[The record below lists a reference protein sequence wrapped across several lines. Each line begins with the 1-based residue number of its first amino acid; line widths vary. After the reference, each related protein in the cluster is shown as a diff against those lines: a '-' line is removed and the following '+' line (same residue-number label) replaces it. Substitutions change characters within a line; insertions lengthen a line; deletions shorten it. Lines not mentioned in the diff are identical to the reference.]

1 MPPRKKKAGAIKGEV
16 APIKKRQA
24 KTQQTVTSKQRLS
37 TIIKR
42 VRDKLREDAGI
53 STDAER
59 LPQLTW
65 MLFLKFLD
73 DHEKAQEEELGH
85 RHVPVIEAP
94 YRWRDWAV
102 PADIQT
108 ARKGD
113 DLLTFVNTDL
123 FEYLRKRSGGGQ
135 NDLREIVGKVFRG
148 TYNLVRSGYILREVV
163 ETLSGLNFNSSDD
176 VHVVSH
182 FYETML
188 KEMRDASGKSGEFYT
203 PRPLVR
209 LIVDRLAPKL
219 GDRILDPACGTC
231 GFLAEAYERLKPEAK
246 TPAARQKLQ
255 QNLIGIEKKTMPY
268 LLGVVNLLLH
278 GLDQPSLDERNTL
291 ASPFRQIKDSDRVE
305 VIATNPP
312 FGGEEEEGILNNFPD
327 GMKTKET
334 AVLFFQHVMARLK
347 RDGGRCGIVLPN
359 GFLFG
364 TGVTNEVKKQ
374 LLQRFRL
381 HTVIRLPE
389 GVFQP
394 YTPISTNVLFFEAV
408 APDPSGWCTKEIWY
422 YEHPLPEDHKYS
434 KTRPLEFD
442 EFQPLLE
449 WWDIRIEN
457 ERAWKVPFLEILRG
471 LEEKAKVHWEAA
483 AESRAEA
490 DRLLEKVKKLD
501 EREKPDRTAIDELRG
516 LERGKREQARE
527 EQEKGD
533 ALYWSA
539 FNLDLKNPRAA
550 EKLGHLPPEHLVASI
565 VQKERKVLA
574 IIGEIEALLAARPKG
589 VGG

>member
-1 MPPRKKKAGAIKGEV
+1 MPSRKKKAGATNGEV
-16 APIKKRQA
+16 APSKKRQA
-24 KTQQTVTSKQRLS
+24 KTLQTVTSKQRLS

-73 DHEKAQEEELGH
+73 DHEKAKEAELGSCF
-85 RHVPVIEAP
+85 VPVIEAP

-102 PADIQT
+102 PADMQT

-203 PRPLVR
+203 PRPLIR
-209 LIVDRLAPKL
+209 LIIDRLAPKL

-255 QNLIGIEKKTMPY
+255 QNLIGIEKKSMPY

-278 GLDQPSLDERNTL
+278 GMDQPSLDERNTL
-291 ASPFRQIKDSDRVE
+291 ASPIRQIKDGDRVE

-334 AVLFFQHVMARLK
+334 AVLFFQYVMARLK
-347 RDGGRCGIVLPN
+347 RGGGRCGIVLPN

-364 TGVTNEVKKQ
+364 TGVANEVKRQ

-394 YTPISTNVLFFEAV
+394 YTNIPTNVLFFEACK
-408 APDPSGWCTKEIWY
+408 PDNSGWCTKEVWY

-434 KTRPLEFD
+434 KTRPLEFE
-442 EFQPLLE
+442 EFQPLVA
-449 WWDIRIEN
+449 WWERRAES
-457 ERAWKVPFLEILRG
+457 ERAWKVPIQQ
-471 LEEKAKVHWEAA
+471 V
-483 AESRAEA
+483 
-490 DRLLEKVKKLD
+490 
-501 EREKPDRTAIDELRG
+501 IDNG
-516 LERGKREQARE
+516 
-527 EQEKGD
+527 
-533 ALYWSA
+533 

-550 EKLGHLPPEHLVASI
+550 ARLEHLPPEQLVSSI
-565 VQKERKVLA
+565 VEKERKILT
-574 IIGEIEALLAARPKG
+574 IMGEIETLLAAGPKG
-589 VGG
+589 GGA